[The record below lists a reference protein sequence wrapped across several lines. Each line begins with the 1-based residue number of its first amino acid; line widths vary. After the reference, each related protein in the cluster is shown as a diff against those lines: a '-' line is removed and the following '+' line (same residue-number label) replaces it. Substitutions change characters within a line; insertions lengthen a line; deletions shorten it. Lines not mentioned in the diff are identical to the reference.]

1 MSKLD
6 LLPDRKPIVQESSK
20 EAKSVVG
27 GLLGGLSERELKQ
40 IPIST
45 IHKEPQVR
53 REFPEDAHLALV
65 ENIRLHGVIEPII
78 VNTSRDNDK
87 HFLVAGERRLL
98 ATEALQSEY
107 EAAGDKELA
116 EKFSWIPAIVYDD
129 LTPEQIH
136 EMQLS
141 ENLLREDLTAL
152 EEAFALA
159 DLLAVR
165 LGVES
170 DEVPSL
176 LTRVE
181 KEARGAA
188 RKQATHEEQ
197 LQVIEETF
205 ASYSS
210 ITWRTFTK
218 ERLHLFRLPDDIL
231 AAVWAKRLTS
241 AQAEVLARL
250 KDDPKSPETTKRMR
264 EMRKNLIEELERGMS
279 VEDLARAIR
288 SVTKKPDSAQAP
300 EVRVALK
307 VRRSLTPK
315 RLLALP
321 SESRTRVQELLEEV
335 GRLLGDAEGK
345 PEKSAPEGASA
356 EAEVEAAGA

>member
-6 LLPDRKPIVQESSK
+6 LLGGRKPMVQESSQ
-20 EAKSVVG
+20 EAKEVVG
-27 GLLGGLSERELKQ
+27 GLLGGLSKRVLKQ
-40 IPIST
+40 IPLT
-45 IHKEPQVR
+45 TVRKEPQVR
-53 REFPEDAHLALV
+53 REFPVDAHLALV

-78 VNTSRDNDK
+78 VNTRRDDGK

-98 ATEALQSEY
+98 ATEALQAEY
-107 EAAGDKELA
+107 EAAGDAELA
-116 EKFSWIPAIVYDD
+116 EKFSWIPAIVYED
-129 LTPEQIH
+129 LTPEQIR

-170 DEVPSL
+170 SEVPSL
-176 LTRVE
+176 LTRIE

-188 RKQATHEEQ
+188 KKQEAHDEQ

-205 ASYSS
+205 AAYSS

-250 KDDPKSPETTKRMR
+250 KDDPKSPEATKKMR
-264 EMRKNLIEELERGMS
+264 EMRKNLIEELERGMTI
-279 VEDLARAIR
+279 EDLGRAIR

-321 SESRTRVQELLEEV
+321 SESRSRVQELLEEV
-335 GRLLGDAEGK
+335 GRLLGEAEGK
-345 PEKSAPEGASA
+345 PQKGAAADAPA
-356 EAEVEAAGA
+356 EAAGA